1 MNKLRPGIVRQFN
14 PGEKDGKKLHAIGET
29 VSLNN
34 NINVHYIGTNYMIYR
49 QIFNCICELVLGWEC
64 HRANCSI

>member
-29 VSLNN
+29 V
-34 NINVHYIGTNYMIYR
+34 GPK
-49 QIFNCICELVLGWEC
+49 
-64 HRANCSI
+64 